1 MAEKFKIFEGQWIC
15 HTCKEIV
22 PTLRLW
28 LETADLTWMCSK
40 KHLSKV
46 SLIKTK
52 KDYERE
58 EREQKNKSQTT

>member
-1 MAEKFKIFEGQWIC
+1 MSKYSIVQGKFPC

-22 PTLRLW
+22 HSLRHYV
-28 LETADLTWMCSK
+28 EDKELTWMCSK

-46 SLIKTK
+46 SLEVRKKTK

-58 EREQKNKSQTT
+58 ERS